1 MFGSKKKPEE
11 SAPAENQQAK
21 PKTPK
26 GYTPSKGAPT
36 PRRRDVEAARR
47 RPLVS
52 DAKSMTREE
61 KRQLKAEQR
70 ARSNEL
76 YQKQQ
81 EAMRTGNQREMPV
94 QHRGPERAFAR
105 DYVDAK
111 GPVSAFFMPVALL
124 ILPLMLLQPRWPEVI
139 IPIIWVMYAVFFLMA
154 LVAFITGK
162 QAKDLVAYRFGEAP
176 KGLMLQMVGRAF
188 YLRRWRLPSA
198 QVERGEYPEGGSRTD
213 LKEARR
219 AKRAAKKAEK

>member
-1 MFGSKKKPEE
+1 MFRSKKKPEE
-11 SAPAENQQAK
+11 FP
-21 PKTPK
+21 PKDVQTPKRKMPK
-26 GYTPSKGAPT
+26 GYTPAKGAPT

-61 KRQLKAEQR
+61 KRAHKAKQR

-81 EAMRTGNQREMPV
+81 EAMRTGNQRDMPA

-105 DYVDAK
+105 DYVDAS
-111 GPVSAFFMPVALL
+111 GPISAFFMPIALL
-124 ILPLMLLQPRWPEVI
+124 ILPIMVFQPRWPNVI
-139 IPIIWVMYAVFFLMA
+139 IPIVWVMYGMFTLMA
-154 LVAFITGK
+154 IIAFITGNR
-162 QAKDLVAYRFGEAP
+162 AKTLVEHKFGEAP

-198 QVERGEYPEGGSRTD
+198 QVERGEYPEGGTHAD

-219 AKRAAKKAEK
+219 AKRERKKAK

>member
-26 GYTPSKGAPT
+26 GYNPSKGAPT

-124 ILPLMLLQPRWPEVI
+124 ILPVMLLQPRWPEVI

-162 QAKDLVAYRFGEAP
+162 QAKDLVVYRFGEAP

-198 QVERGEYPEGGSRTD
+198 QVERGEYPEGGSRAD
-213 LKEARR
+213 LKAARR
-219 AKRAAKKAEK
+219 AKRVAKKAEK